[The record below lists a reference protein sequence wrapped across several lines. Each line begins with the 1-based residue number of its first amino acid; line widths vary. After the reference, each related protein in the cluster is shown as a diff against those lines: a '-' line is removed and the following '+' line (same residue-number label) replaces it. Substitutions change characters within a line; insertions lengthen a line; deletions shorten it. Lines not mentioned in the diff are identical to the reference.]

1 MHHHRFIRIRVR
13 VSIVAS
19 TIVGNRK
26 CKSSSVKDWRISLV
40 KKCELEYT
48 RDELHKEDLR
58 I

>member
-1 MHHHRFIRIRVR
+1 M
-13 VSIVAS
+13 AS